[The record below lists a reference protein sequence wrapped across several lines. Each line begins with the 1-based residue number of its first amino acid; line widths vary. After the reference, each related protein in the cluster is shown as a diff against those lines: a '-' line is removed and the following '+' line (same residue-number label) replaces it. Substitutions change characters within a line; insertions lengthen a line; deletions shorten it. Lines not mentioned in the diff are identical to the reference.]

1 MNFYQYLEALY
12 PFLYG
17 TELEQAEFIFKLY
30 DSTNDGTLEGD
41 DIVTLLQ
48 AVSPSSIIYDEL

>member
-1 MNFYQYLEALY
+1 MNFYQFLETLY

-17 TELEQAEFIFKLY
+17 SELEQAEFIFKLY

-48 AVSPSSIIYDEL
+48 AVPPSSIIYDEL